1 MLRMNRGTTLAGAGL
16 LVMALSACQKD
27 PSAENDPART
37 VERPAGTD
45 AVPAQVAEPAMHA
58 GETGV
63 TAVDP
68 AVPDVEIR
76 RSADGHRVEV
86 RRGGD
91 AEAGATEPSQSV
103 QPTKPAQ

>member
-1 MLRMNRGTTLAGAGL
+1 MLRMNRVTTLAGAGL
-16 LVMALSACQKD
+16 LVMAMSACQKD

-45 AVPAQVAEPAMHA
+45 AAPAQVAEPAMHT

-68 AVPDVEIR
+68 AAPDVEIR
-76 RSADGHRVEV
+76 RSADGQGIEV
-86 RRGGD
+86 RRSGG
-91 AEAGATEPSQSV
+91 AEAGPTEPAQ
-103 QPTKPAQ
+103 PAQPAQ